1 MHKITSIR
9 IAGTDIGQYTILYA
23 SDSHPA
29 EVNAAKELQRYIYNS
44 TGVLLSMSE
53 DGTPGRENA
62 PEICIGGTNR
72 NEPETFDGQE
82 EAFHIYYKAPRL
94 YIAGGGARG
103 TLYGVYAFLETYLGW
118 RWFAPDTEE
127 CVLSGAVEIPADCN
141 LYCRPALEYRDV
153 YWFSAFDTPWR

>member
-29 EVNAAKELQRYIYNS
+29 EINAAKELQRYIYNS

-72 NEPETFDGQE
+72 NAPETFDRQE
-82 EAFHIYYKAPRL
+82 EAFHIYYKARRRRERHAL
-94 YIAGGGARG
+94 RG
-103 TLYGVYAFLETYLGW
+103 LCIFGN
-118 RWFAPDTEE
+118 
-127 CVLSGAVEIPADCN
+127 LSGM
-141 LYCRPALEYRDV
+141 ALVRAGHGEMR
-153 YWFSAFDTPWR
+153 AQRHG